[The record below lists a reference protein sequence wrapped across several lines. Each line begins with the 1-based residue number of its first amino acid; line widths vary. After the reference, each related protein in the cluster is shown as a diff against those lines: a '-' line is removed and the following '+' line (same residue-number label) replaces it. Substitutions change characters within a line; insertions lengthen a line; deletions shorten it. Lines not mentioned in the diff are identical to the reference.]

1 MDPFWIWQQADWPH
15 FRWRDSE
22 ILPRLRQVQRKLGI
36 LLGSHSRLGNP
47 DQTLDTLL
55 ANIIAS
61 SAIEGERLN
70 AQSVRSS
77 LARRLGGSETP
88 PYPVSDRSEGLAAM
102 MLDAIDNH
110 GQPLTIERLYQWHR
124 WLFPANEWS
133 VQPVNVGQLRG
144 DEPMQVVSGRVDR
157 PTVHFEAPPRAALD
171 DQLAAFIFWFNQTRH
186 DPTIDP
192 LLRAAICHFWFVTL
206 HPVDDGNGRL
216 TRALTDLA
224 LSQADSHSMR
234 LYAMPVAILELRGDY
249 YRALESA
256 QKGSLDITS
265 WICWFLDTLDYSI
278 ELALQ
283 SIARSLA
290 TASFWQRHCH
300 DGLSPEQT
308 KVINRLLDGGQQG
321 FENGINA
328 SQYQKVAGVSKATA
342 TRHLAGLVERGCI
355 EKLPGGGRNTRY
367 GRCEQVPDMRSCLS
381 SGAMEQG
388 SS

>member
-1 MDPFWIWQQADWPH
+1 MEPFWIWQQADWPH
-15 FRWRDSE
+15 FRWQDSE
-22 ILPRLRQVQRKLGI
+22 ILPRLRHAQRRLGMLI
-36 LLGSHSRLGNP
+36 GSHSRLGNS

-55 ANIIAS
+55 VNIISS

-88 PYPVSDRSEGLAAM
+88 SYPVSDRSEGLAAM

-110 GQPLTIERLYQWHR
+110 EQQLTIERLYQWHR

-157 PTVHFEAPPRAALD
+157 PTVHFEAPPRATLD
-171 DQLAAFIFWFNQTRH
+171 DQLAEFIPWFNQTRH
-186 DPTIDP
+186 DPTMDP
-192 LLRAAICHFWFVTL
+192 LLRAAICHLWFVTL

-224 LSQADSHSMR
+224 LSQADSHSIR
-234 LYAMPVAILELRGDY
+234 LYAMSVAILELRGDY
-249 YRALESA
+249 YMTLESA
-256 QKGSLDITS
+256 QRGTLDITS
-265 WICWFLDTLDYSI
+265 WLCWFLDTLDYTL

-283 SIARSLA
+283 VIDRSLA
-290 TASFWQRHCH
+290 KKHFWLQHCH

-328 SQYQKVAGVSKATA
+328 SQYQKVTGVSKATA
-342 TRHLAGLVERGCI
+342 TRHLAELVGRGCI

-367 GRCEQVPDMRSCLS
+367 QIRLHTEGV
-381 SGAMEQG
+381 
-388 SS
+388 

>member
-1 MDPFWIWQQADWPH
+1 MEPFWIWQQADWPH
-15 FRWRDSE
+15 FRWQDSE
-22 ILPRLRQVQRKLGI
+22 ILPRLRHAQRRLGMLI
-36 LLGSHSRLGNP
+36 GSHSRLGNS

-55 ANIIAS
+55 VNIISS

-88 PYPVSDRSEGLAAM
+88 SYPVSDRSEGLAAM

-110 GQPLTIERLYQWHR
+110 EQQLTIERLYQWHR
-124 WLFPANEWS
+124 WLFPANEWA

-157 PTVHFEAPPRAALD
+157 PTVHFEAPPRATLD
-171 DQLAAFIFWFNQTRH
+171 DQLAEFIPWFNQTRH
-186 DPTIDP
+186 DPTMDP
-192 LLRAAICHFWFVTL
+192 LLRAAICHLWFVTL

-224 LSQADSHSMR
+224 LSQADSHSIR
-234 LYAMPVAILELRGDY
+234 LYAMSVAILELRGDY
-249 YRALESA
+249 YMTLESA
-256 QKGSLDITS
+256 QRGTLDITS
-265 WICWFLDTLDYSI
+265 WLCWFLDTLDYTL

-283 SIARSLA
+283 VIDRSLA
-290 TASFWQRHCH
+290 KKHFWLQHCH

-328 SQYQKVAGVSKATA
+328 SQYQKVTGVSKATA
-342 TRHLAGLVERGCI
+342 TRHLAELVGRGCI

-367 GRCEQVPDMRSCLS
+367 QIRLHTEGV
-381 SGAMEQG
+381 
-388 SS
+388 

>member
-1 MDPFWIWQQADWPH
+1 MEPFWIWQQADWPH
-15 FRWRDSE
+15 FRWQDSE
-22 ILPRLRQVQRKLGI
+22 ILPRLRHAQRRLGMLI
-36 LLGSHSRLGNP
+36 GSHSRLGNS

-77 LARRLGGSETP
+77 LARRLGSSQTQS
-88 PYPVSDRSEGLAAM
+88 YPVSERSEGLAAM
-102 MLDAIDNH
+102 ILDAIDNH
-110 GQPLTIERLYQWHR
+110 EQPLTIERLYQWHR
-124 WLFPANEWS
+124 WLFPVNEWS
-133 VQPVNVGQLRG
+133 VQPMNVGQLRG
-144 DEPMQVVSGRVDR
+144 DEPMLVVSGRVDR
-157 PTVHFEAPPRAALD
+157 PTVHFEAPPRATLD
-171 DQLAAFIFWFNQTRH
+171 DQLAEFIPWFNQTRH
-186 DPTIDP
+186 DPTMDP
-192 LLRAAICHFWFVTL
+192 LLRAAIIHFWFVTL

-224 LSQADSHSMR
+224 LSQADSHSIR
-234 LYAMPVAILELRGDY
+234 LYAMSVAILELRGDY

-256 QKGSLDITS
+256 QRGSLDITS

-283 SIARSLA
+283 VIDRSLA
-290 TASFWQRHCH
+290 KKHFWLQHCH

-342 TRHLAGLVERGCI
+342 TRHLAELVGRGCI

-367 GRCEQVPDMRSCLS
+367 QIRLHTEGV
-381 SGAMEQG
+381 
-388 SS
+388 

>member
-1 MDPFWIWQQADWPH
+1 
-15 FRWRDSE
+15 
-22 ILPRLRQVQRKLGI
+22 
-36 LLGSHSRLGNP
+36 
-47 DQTLDTLL
+47 
-55 ANIIAS
+55 
-61 SAIEGERLN
+61 
-70 AQSVRSS
+70 
-77 LARRLGGSETP
+77 
-88 PYPVSDRSEGLAAM
+88 M

-124 WLFPANEWS
+124 WLFPVNEWS
-133 VQPVNVGQLRG
+133 VQRLNVGQLRG

-157 PTVHFEAPPRAALD
+157 PTVHFEAPPRATLD
-171 DQLAAFIFWFNQTRH
+171 DQLAELILWFNQTRH

-192 LLRAAICHFWFVTL
+192 LLRAAICHLWFLTL

-216 TRALTDLA
+216 ARALTDLA

-256 QKGSLDITS
+256 QRGPLDITS

-290 TASFWQRHCH
+290 KAHFWLRHNH
-300 DGLSPEQT
+300 DCLSPEQIR
-308 KVINRLLDGGQQG
+308 VVNRLLDGGEQG

-328 SQYQKVAGVSKATA
+328 SQYQKVAGVSKATS
-342 TRHLAGLVERGCI
+342 TRHLAALVEKGCI

-367 GRCEQVPDMRSCLS
+367 QIRWGDIGFTMGV
-381 SGAMEQG
+381 
-388 SS
+388 

>member
-1 MDPFWIWQQADWPH
+1 MEPFWIWQQADWPH
-15 FRWRDSE
+15 FRWQDSE
-22 ILPRLRQVQRKLGI
+22 ILPRLRQVQRRQGI
-36 LLGSHSRLGNP
+36 LIGRHSRLGNP

-77 LARRLGGSETP
+77 LARRLGSPQTQS
-88 PYPVSDRSEGLAAM
+88 YPVSERSEGLAAM

-110 GQPLTIERLYQWHR
+110 EQPLTIERLYQWHR

-133 VQPVNVGQLRG
+133 VQRLNVGQLRG

-157 PTVHFEAPPRAALD
+157 PTVHFEAPPRATLD
-171 DQLAAFIFWFNQTRH
+171 DQLAEFIPWFNQTRH
-186 DPTIDP
+186 DPTMDP

-224 LSQADSHSMR
+224 LSQADSHSIR
-234 LYAMPVAILELRGDY
+234 LYAMSVAILELRGDY

-256 QKGSLDITS
+256 QRGSLDITS

-283 SIARSLA
+283 VIDRSLA
-290 TASFWQRHCH
+290 KTFFWLRHCN
-300 DGLSPEQT
+300 DDLSPEQT
-308 KVINRLLDGGQQG
+308 KVLNRLLDGGEQG

-342 TRHLAGLVERGCI
+342 TRHLAELVERGCI

-367 GRCEQVPDMRSCLS
+367 QIRLHTEGV
-381 SGAMEQG
+381 
-388 SS
+388 

>member
-1 MDPFWIWQQADWPH
+1 MEPFWIWQQADWPH

-22 ILPRLRQVQRKLGI
+22 ILPRLRQVQRRQGI
-36 LLGSHSRLGNP
+36 LIGSHSRLGNP

-77 LARRLGGSETP
+77 LARRLGSSQTQS
-88 PYPVSDRSEGLAAM
+88 YPVSERSEGLAAM

-110 GQPLTIERLYQWHR
+110 EQPLTIERLYQWHR
-124 WLFPANEWS
+124 WLFPVNEWS
-133 VQPVNVGQLRG
+133 VQPMNVGQLRG
-144 DEPMQVVSGRVDR
+144 DEPMLVVSGRVDR

-171 DQLAAFIFWFNQTRH
+171 DQLAEFIPWFNQTQH
-186 DPTIDP
+186 DPTMDP

-224 LSQADSHSMR
+224 LSQADSQGIR
-234 LYAMPVAILELRGDY
+234 LYAMSVAILEWRADY
-249 YRALESA
+249 YRALEST
-256 QKGSLDITS
+256 QKGTLDITS
-265 WICWFLDTLDYSI
+265 WLCWFLDTLDYAI

-283 SIARSLA
+283 VIDRSLA
-290 TASFWQRHCH
+290 KTFFWLRHCN
-300 DGLSPEQT
+300 DDLSPEQT
-308 KVINRLLDGGQQG
+308 KVLNRLLDGGEQG
-321 FENGINA
+321 FENGISA

-342 TRHLAGLVERGCI
+342 TRHLAELVERGCI

-367 GRCEQVPDMRSCLS
+367 QICLHTE
-381 SGAMEQG
+381 GV
-388 SS
+388 

>member
-1 MDPFWIWQQADWPH
+1 MEPFWIWQQADWPH

-36 LLGSHSRLGNP
+36 LLGSHSRLGNS

-77 LARRLGGSETP
+77 LARRLGGSQTP

-110 GQPLTIERLYQWHR
+110 EQPLTIERLYQWHR
-124 WLFPANEWS
+124 WLFPVNEWS
-133 VQPVNVGQLRG
+133 VQRLNVGQLRG

-171 DQLAAFIFWFNQTRH
+171 DQLAEFIPWFNQTQH
-186 DPTIDP
+186 DPTMDP

-216 TRALTDLA
+216 ARALTDLA
-224 LSQADSHSMR
+224 LSQDDSHSIR
-234 LYAMPVAILELRGDY
+234 LYAMSVATLERRADY
-249 YRALESA
+249 YRALGSA
-256 QKGSLDITS
+256 QKGTLDITS
-265 WICWFLDTLDYSI
+265 WLCWFLDTLDYSI

-283 SIARSLA
+283 VIDRSLA
-290 TASFWQRHCH
+290 KTFFWLRHCN
-300 DGLSPEQT
+300 DDLSPEQT
-308 KVINRLLDGGQQG
+308 KVLNRLLDGGEQG

-328 SQYQKVAGVSKATA
+328 SQYQKVARVSKATA

-367 GRCEQVPDMRSCLS
+367 QIHWGDI
-381 SGAMEQG
+381 G
-388 SS
+388 STVGV

>member
-1 MDPFWIWQQADWPH
+1 MEPFWIWQQADWPH

-22 ILPRLRQVQRKLGI
+22 ILPRLRHAQRRLGMLI
-36 LLGSHSRLGNP
+36 GSHSRLGNS

-55 ANIIAS
+55 ANIISS

-70 AQSVRSS
+70 AQSVRSF

-88 PYPVSDRSEGLAAM
+88 SYPVSDRSEGLAAM

-157 PTVHFEAPPRAALD
+157 PTVHFEAPPRATLD
-171 DQLAAFIFWFNQTRH
+171 DQLAEFIPWFNQTRH
-186 DPTIDP
+186 DPTMDP
-192 LLRAAICHFWFVTL
+192 LLRAAIIHFWFVTL

-224 LSQADSHSMR
+224 LSQADSQSIR
-234 LYAMPVAILELRGDY
+234 LYAMSVAILERRDHY

-256 QKGSLDITS
+256 QRGPLDITS
-265 WICWFLDTLDYSI
+265 WICWFLDTLDYAI

-283 SIARSLA
+283 VIDRSLA
-290 TASFWQRHCH
+290 KTFFWLRHCN
-300 DGLSPEQT
+300 DALSPEQT
-308 KVINRLLDGGQQG
+308 KVLNRLLDGGEQG
-321 FENGINA
+321 FENGISA
-328 SQYQKVAGVSKATA
+328 SQYQKVAGVSKPTA
-342 TRHLAGLVERGCI
+342 TRHLAQLLDRGCI

-367 GRCEQVPDMRSCLS
+367 QIRSHTE
-381 SGAMEQG
+381 GV
-388 SS
+388 

>member
-1 MDPFWIWQQADWPH
+1 MLI
-15 FRWRDSE
+15 
-22 ILPRLRQVQRKLGI
+22 
-36 LLGSHSRLGNP
+36 GSHSRLGNS

-55 ANIIAS
+55 ANIISS

-88 PYPVSDRSEGLAAM
+88 SYPVSDRSEGLAAM

-157 PTVHFEAPPRAALD
+157 PTVHFEAPPRATLD
-171 DQLAAFIFWFNQTRH
+171 DQLAEFIPWFNQTRH
-186 DPTIDP
+186 DPTMDP
-192 LLRAAICHFWFVTL
+192 LLRAAIIHFWFVTL

-224 LSQADSHSMR
+224 LSQADSQSIR
-234 LYAMPVAILELRGDY
+234 LYAMSVAILELRGDY

-256 QKGSLDITS
+256 QRGSLDITS
-265 WICWFLDTLDYSI
+265 WICWFLDTLDYAI

-283 SIARSLA
+283 VIDRSLA
-290 TASFWQRHCH
+290 KKHFWLQHCH

-321 FENGINA
+321 FENGISA
-328 SQYQKVAGVSKATA
+328 SQYQKVAGVSKPTA
-342 TRHLAGLVERGCI
+342 TRHLAALVKKGCI

-367 GRCEQVPDMRSCLS
+367 QIRLHTEGV
-381 SGAMEQG
+381 
-388 SS
+388 

>member
-1 MDPFWIWQQADWPH
+1 MEPFWIWQQADWPH
-15 FRWRDSE
+15 FRWQDSE

-36 LLGSHSRLGNP
+36 LLGSHSRLGNS

-55 ANIIAS
+55 ANILAS
-61 SAIEGERLN
+61 SAIEDERLN

-77 LARRLGGSETP
+77 LARRLGSSQTLS
-88 PYPVSDRSEGLAAM
+88 YPVSERSEGLAAM

-110 GQPLTIERLYQWHR
+110 EQPLTIERLYQWHR
-124 WLFPANEWS
+124 WLFPVNEWS

-171 DQLAAFIFWFNQTRH
+171 DQLAEFIPWFNQTQH
-186 DPTIDP
+186 DPTMDP

-224 LSQADSHSMR
+224 LSQADSHSIR
-234 LYAMPVAILELRGDY
+234 LYAMSVAILERRADY
-249 YRALESA
+249 YRTLGSA

-283 SIARSLA
+283 VIDRSLA
-290 TASFWQRHCH
+290 KTFFWLRHCN
-300 DGLSPEQT
+300 DDLSPEQT
-308 KVINRLLDGGQQG
+308 KVLNRLLDGGEQG
-321 FENGINA
+321 FENGISA

-342 TRHLAGLVERGCI
+342 TRHLAELVGRGCI

-367 GRCEQVPDMRSCLS
+367 QIRLHTEGV
-381 SGAMEQG
+381 
-388 SS
+388 

>member
-1 MDPFWIWQQADWPH
+1 MEPFWIWQQADWPH

-22 ILPRLRQVQRKLGI
+22 ILPRLRQVQRRLGI
-36 LLGSHSRLGNP
+36 LLGSHSRLGNS

-77 LARRLGGSETP
+77 LARRLGGSQTP

-110 GQPLTIERLYQWHR
+110 EQQLTIERLYQWHR

-157 PTVHFEAPPRAALD
+157 PIVHFEAPPRAALD
-171 DQLAAFIFWFNQTRH
+171 DQLAEFILWFNQTRH
-186 DPTIDP
+186 DPTMDP
-192 LLRAAICHFWFVTL
+192 LLRAAICHLWFLTL

-216 TRALTDLA
+216 ARALTDLA
-224 LSQADSHSMR
+224 LSQDDSHSIR
-234 LYAMPVAILELRGDY
+234 LYAMSVATLERRADY
-249 YRALESA
+249 YRALGSA

-265 WICWFLDTLDYSI
+265 WLCWFLDTLDYSI

-290 TASFWQRHCH
+290 KAHFWLRHNH
-300 DGLSPEQT
+300 DCLSPEQIR
-308 KVINRLLDGGQQG
+308 VVNRLLDGGEQG

-342 TRHLAGLVERGCI
+342 TRHLGELVERGCL

-367 GRCEQVPDMRSCLS
+367 QIRLHTEGV
-381 SGAMEQG
+381 
-388 SS
+388 

>member
-1 MDPFWIWQQADWPH
+1 MEPFWIWQQADWPH
-15 FRWRDSE
+15 FRWQDSE
-22 ILPRLRQVQRKLGI
+22 ILPRLRQVQRRQGI
-36 LLGSHSRLGNP
+36 LIGSHSRLGNP

-77 LARRLGGSETP
+77 LARRVGSPQTQS
-88 PYPVSDRSEGLAAM
+88 YPVSERSEGLAAM

-124 WLFPANEWS
+124 WLFPVSEWS
-133 VQPVNVGQLRG
+133 VQRLNVGQLRG

-157 PTVHFEAPPRAALD
+157 PTVHFEAPPRATLD
-171 DQLAAFIFWFNQTRH
+171 DQLVEFIPWFNQTQH
-186 DPTIDP
+186 DPTMDP

-224 LSQADSHSMR
+224 LSQADSHSIR
-234 LYAMPVAILELRGDY
+234 LYAMSVAILERRADY
-249 YRALESA
+249 YRTLGSA

-265 WICWFLDTLDYSI
+265 WICWFLDTLDYAI

-283 SIARSLA
+283 SIARGLA
-290 TASFWQRHCH
+290 KASFWQRHCH

-308 KVINRLLDGGQQG
+308 KVVNRLLDGGKEG

-328 SQYQKVAGVSKATA
+328 SQYQKVARVSKATA
-342 TRHLAGLVERGCI
+342 TRHLAQLVDRGCI
-355 EKLPGGGRNTRY
+355 EKLPSGGRNTRY
-367 GRCEQVPDMRSCLS
+367 QIRLHTEGV
-381 SGAMEQG
+381 
-388 SS
+388 

>member
-1 MDPFWIWQQADWPH
+1 MEPFWIWQQADWPH
-15 FRWRDSE
+15 FRWQDSE
-22 ILPRLRQVQRKLGI
+22 ILPRLRQVQRRQGI
-36 LLGSHSRLGNP
+36 LIGSHSRLGNP
-47 DQTLDTLL
+47 DQKLDTLL
-55 ANIIAS
+55 ANIISS

-88 PYPVSDRSEGLAAM
+88 SYPVSDRSEGLAAM

-110 GQPLTIERLYQWHR
+110 EQPLTIERLYQWHR

-133 VQPVNVGQLRG
+133 VQRLNVGQLRG

-157 PTVHFEAPPRAALD
+157 PTVHFEAPPRATLD
-171 DQLAAFIFWFNQTRH
+171 DQLAAYIFWFNQTRH

-192 LLRAAICHFWFVTL
+192 LLRAAIIHFWFVTL

-224 LSQADSHSMR
+224 LSQADSHSIR
-234 LYAMPVAILELRGDY
+234 LYAMSVAILELRADY
-249 YRALESA
+249 YRALGSA

-283 SIARSLA
+283 VIDRSLA
-290 TASFWQRHCH
+290 KTFFWLRHCNE
-300 DGLSPEQT
+300 DLSPEQT
-308 KVINRLLDGGQQG
+308 KVLNRLLDGGEQG
-321 FENGINA
+321 FENGISA
-328 SQYQKVAGVSKATA
+328 SQYQKVAGVSKPTA
-342 TRHLAGLVERGCI
+342 TRHLAQLLDRGCI
-355 EKLPGGGRNTRY
+355 EKLPGGGRSTRY
-367 GRCEQVPDMRSCLS
+367 QIRLHTEGV
-381 SGAMEQG
+381 
-388 SS
+388 

>member
-1 MDPFWIWQQADWPH
+1 MEPFWIWQQADWPH

-22 ILPRLRQVQRKLGI
+22 ILPRLRQVQRRQGI
-36 LLGSHSRLGNP
+36 LIGSHSRLGNP

-55 ANIIAS
+55 ANIISS

-77 LARRLGGSETP
+77 LARRLGGSQTP
-88 PYPVSDRSEGLAAM
+88 SYPVSDRSEGLAAM

-110 GQPLTIERLYQWHR
+110 EQPLTIERLYQWHR

-133 VQPVNVGQLRG
+133 VQPLNVGQLRG

-157 PTVHFEAPPRAALD
+157 PTVHFEAPPRATLD
-171 DQLAAFIFWFNQTRH
+171 DQLAEFIPWFNQTQH
-186 DPTIDP
+186 DPTMDS

-224 LSQADSHSMR
+224 LSQADSHSIR
-234 LYAMPVAILELRGDY
+234 LYAMSVAILELRGDY

-256 QKGSLDITS
+256 QRGSLDITS

-283 SIARSLA
+283 VIDRSLA
-290 TASFWQRHCH
+290 KTFFWLRYCN
-300 DGLSPEQT
+300 DDLSPEQT
-308 KVINRLLDGGQQG
+308 KVLNRLLDGGEQG

-342 TRHLAGLVERGCI
+342 TRHLAQLVDKGCI

-367 GRCEQVPDMRSCLS
+367 QIHWGDI
-381 SGAMEQG
+381 G
-388 SS
+388 STVGV

>member
-1 MDPFWIWQQADWPH
+1 MEPFWIWQQADWPH
-15 FRWRDSE
+15 FRWQDSE
-22 ILPRLRQVQRKLGI
+22 ILPRLRHVQHRLGI
-36 LLGSHSRLGNP
+36 LIGSHSRLGNS
-47 DQTLDTLL
+47 DQTLDMLL
-55 ANIIAS
+55 ANIISS

-77 LARRLGGSETP
+77 LARRLGSSQTQS
-88 PYPVSDRSEGLAAM
+88 YPVSERSEGLTAM

-124 WLFPANEWS
+124 WLFPVNKWS

-192 LLRAAICHFWFVTL
+192 LLRAAICHLWFLTL

-224 LSQADSHSMR
+224 LSQADSQGIR
-234 LYAMPVAILELRGDY
+234 LYAMSVAILEWRADY
-249 YRALESA
+249 YRALEST
-256 QKGSLDITS
+256 QKGTLDITS
-265 WICWFLDTLDYSI
+265 WLCWFLDTLDYAI

-283 SIARSLA
+283 VIARSLA
-290 TASFWQRHCH
+290 KAHFWLRHCP
-300 DGLSPEQT
+300 DSLSPEQT
-308 KVINRLLDGGQQG
+308 KVLNRLLDGGEQG
-321 FENGINA
+321 FENGISA

-342 TRHLAGLVERGCI
+342 TRHLAELVERGCI

-367 GRCEQVPDMRSCLS
+367 QICLHTE
-381 SGAMEQG
+381 GV
-388 SS
+388 

>member
-1 MDPFWIWQQADWPH
+1 
-15 FRWRDSE
+15 
-22 ILPRLRQVQRKLGI
+22 
-36 LLGSHSRLGNP
+36 
-47 DQTLDTLL
+47 
-55 ANIIAS
+55 
-61 SAIEGERLN
+61 
-70 AQSVRSS
+70 
-77 LARRLGGSETP
+77 
-88 PYPVSDRSEGLAAM
+88 M

-110 GQPLTIERLYQWHR
+110 EQPLTIERLYQWHR
-124 WLFPANEWS
+124 WLFPVNEWS

-171 DQLAAFIFWFNQTRH
+171 DQLAEFIPWFNQTQH
-186 DPTIDP
+186 DPTMDP

-224 LSQADSHSMR
+224 LSQADSHSIR
-234 LYAMPVAILELRGDY
+234 LYAMSVAILERRADY
-249 YRALESA
+249 YRTLGSA

-265 WICWFLDTLDYSI
+265 WICWFLDTLDFSI

-290 TASFWQRHCH
+290 KAHFWLRHNH
-300 DGLSPEQT
+300 DCLSPEQIR
-308 KVINRLLDGGQQG
+308 VVNRLLDGGEQG

-342 TRHLAGLVERGCI
+342 TRHLGELVERGCL

-367 GRCEQVPDMRSCLS
+367 QIRLDDVEPTVGV
-381 SGAMEQG
+381 
-388 SS
+388 

>member
-1 MDPFWIWQQADWPH
+1 MEPFWIWQQADWPH

-22 ILPRLRQVQRKLGI
+22 ILPRLRHVQRRLGI
-36 LLGSHSRLGNP
+36 LLGSHSRLGNS

-61 SAIEGERLN
+61 SAIEGECLN

-77 LARRLGGSETP
+77 LARRLGGSQTP
-88 PYPVSDRSEGLAAM
+88 SYPVSDRSEGLAAM

-110 GQPLTIERLYQWHR
+110 EQPLTIERLYQWHR

-133 VQPVNVGQLRG
+133 VQRLNVGQLRG

-157 PTVHFEAPPRAALD
+157 PTVHFEAPPRATLD
-171 DQLAAFIFWFNQTRH
+171 DQLAEFIPWFNQTQH
-186 DPTIDP
+186 DPTMDP

-224 LSQADSHSMR
+224 LSQADSNSIR
-234 LYAMPVAILELRGDY
+234 LYAMSVAILELRGDY

-256 QKGSLDITS
+256 QRGSLDITS
-265 WICWFLDTLDYSI
+265 WICWFLDTLDYAI

-283 SIARSLA
+283 VIDRSLA
-290 TASFWQRHCH
+290 KKHFWLQHCH

-342 TRHLAGLVERGCI
+342 TRHLAELVGRGCI

-367 GRCEQVPDMRSCLS
+367 QICLHTE
-381 SGAMEQG
+381 GV
-388 SS
+388 

>member
-1 MDPFWIWQQADWPH
+1 MEPFWIWQQADWPH
-15 FRWRDSE
+15 FRWQDSE
-22 ILPRLRQVQRKLGI
+22 ILPRLRQVQRRQGI
-36 LLGSHSRLGNP
+36 LIGSHSRLGNP

-77 LARRLGGSETP
+77 LARRLGSSQTQS
-88 PYPVSDRSEGLAAM
+88 YPVSERSEGLAAM

-110 GQPLTIERLYQWHR
+110 EQPLTIERLYQWHR

-133 VQPVNVGQLRG
+133 VQRLNVGQLRG

-157 PTVHFEAPPRAALD
+157 PTVHFEAPPRATLD
-171 DQLAAFIFWFNQTRH
+171 DQLAEFIPWFNQTRH
-186 DPTIDP
+186 DPTMDP

-224 LSQADSHSMR
+224 LSQADSHSIR
-234 LYAMPVAILELRGDY
+234 LYAMSVAILELRGDY

-256 QKGSLDITS
+256 QRGSLDITS

-283 SIARSLA
+283 VIDRSLA
-290 TASFWQRHCH
+290 KTFFWLRHCN
-300 DGLSPEQT
+300 DDLSPEQT
-308 KVINRLLDGGQQG
+308 KVLNRLLDGGEQG

-328 SQYQKVAGVSKATA
+328 SQYQKVARVSKATA
-342 TRHLAGLVERGCI
+342 TRHLAQLVDRGCI

-367 GRCEQVPDMRSCLS
+367 QIRLHTEGV
-381 SGAMEQG
+381 
-388 SS
+388 

>member
-1 MDPFWIWQQADWPH
+1 MEPFWIWQQADWPH

-22 ILPRLRQVQRKLGI
+22 ILPRLRQVQRRQGI
-36 LLGSHSRLGNP
+36 LIGSHSRLGNP

-77 LARRLGGSETP
+77 LARRLGSSQTQS
-88 PYPVSDRSEGLAAM
+88 YPVSERSEGLAAM

-110 GQPLTIERLYQWHR
+110 EQPLTIERLYQWHR
-124 WLFPANEWS
+124 WLFPVNEWS
-133 VQPVNVGQLRG
+133 VQPMNVGQLRG
-144 DEPMQVVSGRVDR
+144 DEPMLVVSGRVDR

-171 DQLAAFIFWFNQTRH
+171 DQLAELILWFNQTRH

-192 LLRAAICHFWFVTL
+192 LLRAAICHLWFLTL

-216 TRALTDLA
+216 ARALTDLA
-224 LSQADSHSMR
+224 LSQADSQSIR
-234 LYAMPVAILELRGDY
+234 LYAMSVAILERRTDY

-256 QKGSLDITS
+256 QKGALDITS
-265 WICWFLDTLDYSI
+265 WLCWFLDTLDNSI

-283 SIARSLA
+283 GIARSLA
-290 TASFWQRHCH
+290 RTNFWLRHNH
-300 DGLSPEQT
+300 DCLSPEQT
-308 KVINRLLDGGQQG
+308 KVVNRLLGGGEQG

-342 TRHLAGLVERGCI
+342 TRHLAELVEKGCI

-367 GRCEQVPDMRSCLS
+367 QIRLDNVEPTVGV
-381 SGAMEQG
+381 
-388 SS
+388 

>member
-1 MDPFWIWQQADWPH
+1 MEPFWIWQQADWPH

-22 ILPRLRQVQRKLGI
+22 ILPRLRQVQRRQGI
-36 LLGSHSRLGNP
+36 LIGSHSRLGNP

-77 LARRLGGSETP
+77 LARRLGSSQTQS
-88 PYPVSDRSEGLAAM
+88 YPVSERSEGLAAM

-110 GQPLTIERLYQWHR
+110 EQPLTIERLYQWHR
-124 WLFPANEWS
+124 WLFPVNEWS

-171 DQLAAFIFWFNQTRH
+171 DQLAEFIPWFNQTQH
-186 DPTIDP
+186 DPTMDP

-224 LSQADSHSMR
+224 LSQADSHSIR
-234 LYAMPVAILELRGDY
+234 LYAMSVAILELRGDY

-256 QKGSLDITS
+256 QRGSLDITS

-283 SIARSLA
+283 VIDRSLA
-290 TASFWQRHCH
+290 KTFFWLRHCN
-300 DGLSPEQT
+300 DDLSPEQT
-308 KVINRLLDGGQQG
+308 KVLNRLLDGGEQG
-321 FENGINA
+321 FENGISA

-342 TRHLAGLVERGCI
+342 TRHLAELVGRGCI

-367 GRCEQVPDMRSCLS
+367 QIRLHTEGV
-381 SGAMEQG
+381 
-388 SS
+388 

>member
-1 MDPFWIWQQADWPH
+1 MEPFWIWQQADWPH
-15 FRWRDSE
+15 FRWQDSE
-22 ILPRLRQVQRKLGI
+22 ILPRLRQVQRRQGI
-36 LLGSHSRLGNP
+36 LIGSHSRLGNP

-77 LARRLGGSETP
+77 LARRLGSPQTQS
-88 PYPVSDRSEGLAAM
+88 YPVSERSEGLAAM

-110 GQPLTIERLYQWHR
+110 EQQLTIERLYQWHR

-144 DEPMQVVSGRVDR
+144 DKPMQVVSGRVDR
-157 PTVHFEAPPRAALD
+157 PTVHFEVPPRAALD
-171 DQLAAFIFWFNQTRH
+171 DQLAEFIRWFNQTRH
-186 DPTIDP
+186 DPTMDP
-192 LLRAAICHFWFVTL
+192 LLRAAICHLWFLTL

-216 TRALTDLA
+216 ARALTDLA
-224 LSQADSHSMR
+224 LSQADSQSIR
-234 LYAMPVAILELRGDY
+234 LYTMSVAMLDRRGDY
-249 YRALESA
+249 YMTLESA
-256 QKGSLDITS
+256 QRGTLDITS
-265 WICWFLDTLDYSI
+265 WLCWFLDTLDYTL

-283 SIARSLA
+283 VIDRSLA
-290 TASFWQRHCH
+290 KKHFWLQHCH

-342 TRHLAGLVERGCI
+342 TRHLAELVGRGCI

-367 GRCEQVPDMRSCLS
+367 QIRLHTEGV
-381 SGAMEQG
+381 
-388 SS
+388 

>member
-22 ILPRLRQVQRKLGI
+22 ILPRLRQVQRRQGI
-36 LLGSHSRLGNP
+36 LIGSHSRLGNP

-77 LARRLGGSETP
+77 LARRLGSSQTQS
-88 PYPVSDRSEGLAAM
+88 YPVSERSEGLAAM

-110 GQPLTIERLYQWHR
+110 EQPLTIERLYQWHR
-124 WLFPANEWS
+124 WLFPVNEWS
-133 VQPVNVGQLRG
+133 VQPMNVGQLRG
-144 DEPMQVVSGRVDR
+144 DEPMLVVSGRVDR

-171 DQLAAFIFWFNQTRH
+171 DQLAELILWFNQTRH

-192 LLRAAICHFWFVTL
+192 LLRAAICHLWFLTL

-216 TRALTDLA
+216 ARALTDLA
-224 LSQADSHSMR
+224 LSQADSQSIR
-234 LYAMPVAILELRGDY
+234 LYAMSVAILDRRGDY

-256 QKGSLDITS
+256 QRGSLDITS

-290 TASFWQRHCH
+290 KAHFWLRHNH
-300 DGLSPEQT
+300 DCLSPEQIR
-308 KVINRLLDGGQQG
+308 VVNRLLDGGEQG
-321 FENGINA
+321 FENGISA
-328 SQYQKVAGVSKATA
+328 SQYQKVAGVSKPTA
-342 TRHLAGLVERGCI
+342 TRHLAALVEKGCI

-367 GRCEQVPDMRSCLS
+367 QIRLHTEEV
-381 SGAMEQG
+381 
-388 SS
+388 

>member
-1 MDPFWIWQQADWPH
+1 MEPFWIWQQADWPH

-22 ILPRLRQVQRKLGI
+22 ILPRLRQVQRRQGI
-36 LLGSHSRLGNP
+36 LIGSHSRLGNP

-77 LARRLGGSETP
+77 LARRLGSSQTQS
-88 PYPVSDRSEGLAAM
+88 YPVSERSEGLAAM

-110 GQPLTIERLYQWHR
+110 EQPLTIERLYQWHR

-133 VQPVNVGQLRG
+133 VQRLNVGQLRG

-157 PTVHFEAPPRAALD
+157 PTVHFEAPPRATLD
-171 DQLAAFIFWFNQTRH
+171 DQLAEFIPWFNQTQH
-186 DPTIDP
+186 DPTMDP

-224 LSQADSHSMR
+224 LSQADSHSIR
-234 LYAMPVAILELRGDY
+234 LYAMSVAILELRGDY

-256 QKGSLDITS
+256 QRGTLDITS
-265 WICWFLDTLDYSI
+265 WLCWFLDTLDYSI

-283 SIARSLA
+283 VIDRSLA
-290 TASFWQRHCH
+290 KTFFWLRHCN
-300 DGLSPEQT
+300 DDLSPEQT
-308 KVINRLLDGGQQG
+308 KVLNRLLDGGEQG
-321 FENGINA
+321 FENGISA

-342 TRHLAGLVERGCI
+342 TRHLAELVERGCI

-367 GRCEQVPDMRSCLS
+367 QIRLHTEGV
-381 SGAMEQG
+381 
-388 SS
+388 

>member
-1 MDPFWIWQQADWPH
+1 MEPFWIWQQADWPH
-15 FRWRDSE
+15 FRWQDSE
-22 ILPRLRQVQRKLGI
+22 ILPRLRQVQRNQGI
-36 LLGSHSRLGNP
+36 LIGSHSRLGNP

-77 LARRLGGSETP
+77 LARRLGSSQTQS
-88 PYPVSDRSEGLAAM
+88 YPVSERSEGLAAM

-110 GQPLTIERLYQWHR
+110 EQLLTIERLYQWHR

-157 PTVHFEAPPRAALD
+157 PTVHFEAPPRAVLD
-171 DQLAAFIFWFNQTRH
+171 DQLAEFMLWFNQTRH
-186 DPTIDP
+186 DPTMDP
-192 LLRAAICHFWFVTL
+192 LLRAAIIHFWFVTL

-224 LSQADSHSMR
+224 LSQADSHSIR
-234 LYAMPVAILELRGDY
+234 LYAMSVAILELRGDY

-283 SIARSLA
+283 VIDRSLA
-290 TASFWQRHCH
+290 KTFFWLRHCH
-300 DGLSPEQT
+300 DELSPEQT
-308 KVINRLLDGGQQG
+308 KVLNRLLDGGEQG
-321 FENGINA
+321 FENGISA
-328 SQYQKVAGVSKATA
+328 SQYQKVAGVSKATS
-342 TRHLAGLVERGCI
+342 TRHLAELVEKGCI

-367 GRCEQVPDMRSCLS
+367 QIRLHTEGV
-381 SGAMEQG
+381 
-388 SS
+388 

>member
-1 MDPFWIWQQADWPH
+1 MEPFWIWQQADWPH
-15 FRWRDSE
+15 FRWQDSE
-22 ILPRLRQVQRKLGI
+22 ILPRLRHVQRRLGI
-36 LLGSHSRLGNP
+36 LIGSHSRLGNS
-47 DQTLDTLL
+47 DQALDTVL
-55 ANIIAS
+55 ANTIAS

-77 LARRLGGSETP
+77 LARRLGSSQTQS
-88 PYPVSDRSEGLAAM
+88 YPVSERSEGLAAM

-110 GQPLTIERLYQWHR
+110 EQPLTIERLYQWHR
-124 WLFPANEWS
+124 WLFPVNEWS
-133 VQPVNVGQLRG
+133 VQPMNVGQLRG

-157 PTVHFEAPPRAALD
+157 PIVHFEAPPRATLD
-171 DQLAAFIFWFNQTRH
+171 DQLAEFIPWFNQTQH
-186 DPTIDP
+186 DPTMDP

-224 LSQADSHSMR
+224 LSQADSHSRR
-234 LYAMPVAILELRGDY
+234 LYAMSVAILELRGDY

-256 QKGSLDITS
+256 QRGSLDITS

-283 SIARSLA
+283 NIARSLA
-290 TASFWQRHCH
+290 KASFWQRHCH

-308 KVINRLLDGGQQG
+308 KVVNRLLDGGKEG

-328 SQYQKVAGVSKATA
+328 SQYQKVARVSKATA
-342 TRHLAGLVERGCI
+342 TRHLAQLVDRGCI
-355 EKLPGGGRNTRY
+355 EKLPSGGRNTRY
-367 GRCEQVPDMRSCLS
+367 QVRLHT
-381 SGAMEQG
+381 EVV
-388 SS
+388 

>member
-1 MDPFWIWQQADWPH
+1 MEPFWIWQQADWPH
-15 FRWRDSE
+15 FRWQDSE
-22 ILPRLRQVQRKLGI
+22 ILPRLRHAQRRLGMLI
-36 LLGSHSRLGNP
+36 GSHSRLGNS

-55 ANIIAS
+55 ANIISS

-77 LARRLGGSETP
+77 LARRLGGSQTP
-88 PYPVSDRSEGLAAM
+88 SYPVSDRSEGLAAM

-110 GQPLTIERLYQWHR
+110 EQPLTIERLYQWHR

-157 PTVHFEAPPRAALD
+157 PIVHFEAPPRAALD
-171 DQLAAFIFWFNQTRH
+171 DQLAAFVFWFNQTRH
-186 DPTIDP
+186 DPTMDP
-192 LLRAAICHFWFVTL
+192 LLRAAIIHFWFVTL

-224 LSQADSHSMR
+224 LSQTDSHSIR
-234 LYAMPVAILELRGDY
+234 LYAMSVAILERRADY
-249 YRALESA
+249 YRALGSA

-283 SIARSLA
+283 VIDRSLA
-290 TASFWQRHCH
+290 KTFFWLWHCH
-300 DGLSPEQT
+300 DDLSPDQT
-308 KVINRLLDGGQQG
+308 KVLNRLLDGGEQG
-321 FENGINA
+321 FENGISA
-328 SQYQKVAGVSKATA
+328 SQYQKVAGVSKPTA
-342 TRHLAGLVERGCI
+342 TRHLAALVEKGCI

-367 GRCEQVPDMRSCLS
+367 QIRLHTEGV
-381 SGAMEQG
+381 
-388 SS
+388 

>member
-1 MDPFWIWQQADWPH
+1 MEPFWIWQQADWPH
-15 FRWRDSE
+15 FRWQDSE
-22 ILPRLRQVQRKLGI
+22 VLPRLRHAQRRLGMLI
-36 LLGSHSRLGNP
+36 GSHSRLGNS

-55 ANIIAS
+55 ANIISS

-77 LARRLGGSETP
+77 LARRLGGSQTP
-88 PYPVSDRSEGLAAM
+88 SYPVSDRSEGLAAM

-110 GQPLTIERLYQWHR
+110 EQPLTIERLYQWHR

-133 VQPVNVGQLRG
+133 VQRLNVGQLRG

-157 PTVHFEAPPRAALD
+157 PTVHFEAPPRATLD
-171 DQLAAFIFWFNQTRH
+171 DQLAAYIFWFNQTRH
-186 DPTIDP
+186 DPTMDP
-192 LLRAAICHFWFVTL
+192 LLRAAIIHFWFVTL

-224 LSQADSHSMR
+224 LSQADSHSIR
-234 LYAMPVAILELRGDY
+234 LYAMSVAILEWRADY
-249 YRALESA
+249 YRALEST

-283 SIARSLA
+283 VIDRSLA
-290 TASFWQRHCH
+290 KTFFWLRHCH
-300 DGLSPEQT
+300 DDLSPEQT
-308 KVINRLLDGGQQG
+308 KVLNRLLDGGEQG

-342 TRHLAGLVERGCI
+342 TRHLAQLLDRGCL

-367 GRCEQVPDMRSCLS
+367 QIRLHTEGV
-381 SGAMEQG
+381 
-388 SS
+388 

>member
-1 MDPFWIWQQADWPH
+1 MEPFWIWQQADWPH
-15 FRWRDSE
+15 FRWQDSE
-22 ILPRLRQVQRKLGI
+22 ILPRLRQVQRRQGI
-36 LLGSHSRLGNP
+36 LIGSHSRLGNP

-77 LARRLGGSETP
+77 LARRLGSSQTQS
-88 PYPVSDRSEGLAAM
+88 YPVSERSEGLAAM

-110 GQPLTIERLYQWHR
+110 EQPLSIERLYQWHR
-124 WLFPANEWS
+124 WLFPVNEWS

-144 DEPMQVVSGRVDR
+144 DEPMLVVSGRVDR
-157 PTVHFEAPPRAALD
+157 PTVHFEAPPRATLD
-171 DQLAAFIFWFNQTRH
+171 DQLAEFIPWFNLTQH
-186 DPTIDP
+186 DPTMDP

-224 LSQADSHSMR
+224 LAQADSHSIR
-234 LYAMPVAILELRGDY
+234 LYAMSVAILERRADY
-249 YRALESA
+249 YRTLGSA

-265 WICWFLDTLDYSI
+265 WICWFLDTLDYTL

-283 SIARSLA
+283 VIDRSLA
-290 TASFWQRHCH
+290 KTHFWLRHCH
-300 DGLSPEQT
+300 DCLSPEQT
-308 KVINRLLDGGQQG
+308 KVLNRLLDGGEQG

-328 SQYQKVAGVSKATA
+328 SQYQKVAGVRKATA
-342 TRHLAGLVERGCI
+342 TRHLAELVERGCI

-367 GRCEQVPDMRSCLS
+367 QIRLDDVEPTVGV
-381 SGAMEQG
+381 
-388 SS
+388 

>member
-1 MDPFWIWQQADWPH
+1 MEPFWIWQQADWPH
-15 FRWRDSE
+15 FRWQDSE
-22 ILPRLRQVQRKLGI
+22 VLPRLRQVQRRLGMLI
-36 LLGSHSRLGNP
+36 GSHSRLGNP

-77 LARRLGGSETP
+77 LARRLGSSQTQS
-88 PYPVSDRSEGLAAM
+88 YPVSERSEGLAAM

-110 GQPLTIERLYQWHR
+110 EQLLTIERLYQWHR

-144 DEPMQVVSGRVDR
+144 DEPMQVVSGCVDR
-157 PTVHFEAPPRAALD
+157 PTVHFEAPPRAVLD
-171 DQLAAFIFWFNQTRH
+171 DQLAEFMLWFNQTRH
-186 DPTIDP
+186 DPTMDP
-192 LLRAAICHFWFVTL
+192 LLRAAIIHFWFVTL

-224 LSQADSHSMR
+224 LSQADSHSIR
-234 LYAMPVAILELRGDY
+234 LYAMSVAILERRADY
-249 YRALESA
+249 YRALGSA

-265 WICWFLDTLDYSI
+265 WICWFLDTLDYAI

-283 SIARSLA
+283 SIARGLA
-290 TASFWQRHCH
+290 KASFWQRHCH

-308 KVINRLLDGGQQG
+308 KVVNRLLDGGQEG

-328 SQYQKVAGVSKATA
+328 SQYQKVARVSKATA
-342 TRHLAGLVERGCI
+342 TRHLAQLVDRGCI

-367 GRCEQVPDMRSCLS
+367 QIRLHTEGV
-381 SGAMEQG
+381 
-388 SS
+388 